1 MADNKVK
8 FLRGSSNEYKSTVKD
23 NDTFYYTTDDE
34 KLYIGDKE
42 ITGGGVTVDDALSD
56 TSEHPVQNKVI
67 TNALNNKADLSDI
80 PTSLPANGGNADTV
94 GNISATNL
102 VRTLGVIS
110 DTDFLN
116 NAAFYEY
123 SYEASIN
130 ATTASAIGLPAKFYI
145 IKGFQFVNNGKYAV
159 QIAYPRNH
167 TGQAMLRYANGVC
180 WTLWKGLGDGCDA
193 DTVDGKHANE
203 FFPKS
208 DLSHSFALGTNPS
221 ANESKLM
228 AFSDSTGSTSKLLG
242 WLAHTQYADGIS
254 AIGIVVRNNVV
265 SDQTLFGVAV
275 RISEDGKTY
284 YATTMPPSSPS
295 LSALRNIASG
305 TAAATTSNCP
315 NGCWY
320 GQHS

>member
-1 MADNKVK
+1 MSDAATNEKIISLGTLSHNNDKMKEYIQNEIDKIP
-8 FLRGSSNEYKSTVKD
+8 SSA
-23 NDTFYYTTDDE
+23 
-34 KLYIGDKE
+34 
-42 ITGGGVTVDDALSD
+42 VDDSLSD

-67 TNALNNKADLSDI
+67 TASLNNKANLTDI

-167 TGQAMLRYANGVC
+167 TGQAMIRYANGTD
-180 WTLWKGLGDGCDA
+180 WTSWKGLGDGCNA
-193 DTVDGKHANE
+193 DTVDGKHATE

-228 AFSDSTGSTSKLLG
+228 AFCDSTGSTSKLLG
-242 WLAHTQYADGIS
+242 WLAHTQYADGTS

-265 SDQTLFGVAV
+265 SGQTLFGVTV

-284 YATTMPPSSPS
+284 YATTMTPSSPS

-305 TAAATTSNCP
+305 TAAATMSNCP